1 MLRRFLER
9 LRRRQPAPVTGAP
22 AVRRPKTWSAQSGY
36 VYQYV
41 FEGHRQRAGEHRV
54 SVPGRLRAPG
64 AARVVRVVLP
74 DDVIQEWEREHEI
87 PLRPN
92 ERHGIAKMAL
102 FQAFDE
108 RPNPAQMRAAVL
120 VRRAD
125 LEAIVETLGI
135 V

>member
-1 MLRRFLER
+1 MLGRFLER
-9 LRRRQPAPVTGAP
+9 LRRRRTAPLTDAP
-22 AVRRPKTWSAQSGY
+22 PIRRPKTWSARSGY

-41 FEGHRQRAGEHRV
+41 YEGNRKRARDTEYLFQV
-54 SVPGRLRAPG
+54 AWGREAPL
-64 AARVVRVVLP
+64 AVRVVLP
-74 DDVIQEWEREHEI
+74 DDVIQEWESAHEVR
-87 PLRPN
+87 LRWN

-108 RPNPAQMRAAVL
+108 RANPAHMRAAVL